1 MPIASYEV
9 KPLFAE
15 PYFRTNIASAITPD
29 QVAWLKALPM
39 VKNQINLISDD
50 LYIFRAPEM
59 RSIAEAV
66 QESLVLYSRDVL
78 GISHILYATQS
89 WTLIN
94 PPGIGMHGHSHS
106 NSIVS
111 GSLYYTDL
119 PAPPSR
125 MVFERHNSY
134 QQLELGS
141 EADKANI
148 YNAARNA
155 IEPRRGDL
163 ILFSS
168 SLSHFVEANTS
179 ALPRHAI
186 AFNSFIRGTLGSYRD
201 VSELRLEARSGE

>member
-1 MPIASYEV
+1 
-9 KPLFAE
+9 
-15 PYFRTNIASAITPD
+15 
-29 QVAWLKALPM
+29 M

-59 RSIAEAV
+59 KSIASSV
-66 QESLVLYSRDVL
+66 QEALDVYARDVM
-78 GISHILYATQS
+78 GISQSLYVTQS

-119 PAPPSR
+119 PSPSSR
-125 MVFERHNSY
+125 MVFERHSSY
-134 QQLELGS
+134 QQLELGP
-141 EADKANI
+141 EADKSNI
-148 YNAARNA
+148 YNAVRNA
-155 IEPRRGDL
+155 IEPKRGDL

-168 SLSHFVEANTS
+168 RLSHFVEANNS

-186 AFNSFIRGTLGSYRD
+186 AFNAFVRGTLGSYRD
-201 VSELRLEARSGE
+201 VSELRLEAVSGE